1 MPQTLP
7 SQQMLSYESACKST
21 SLFLFLGRK
30 KAALHG
36 RLFHITSVFIFAIRN
51 NCRQD
56 VVKDFMDVNMDTDI
70 LPQITGPTLKESFHQ
85 AVS

>member
-1 MPQTLP
+1 MNQLAKA
-7 SQQMLSYESACKST
+7 L
-21 SLFLFLGRK
+21 LFFLFLGRK

-36 RLFHITSVFIFAIRN
+36 RLFYITSVFIFTIRN

-56 VVKDFMDVNMDTDI
+56 VVKDFVDVNMDTDI
-70 LPQITGPTLKESFHQ
+70 LPQITEPTLKESFHQ